1 MLKEARLRT
10 MEDGL
15 VSDEVAVWGDGSS
28 RSDTFMCGVVYP
40 FPCCLYFEK
49 RRDGKVLAGKGCW
62 IIERKGFLSEEDCY
76 IRRSIIALLRSATC
90 CLWYGFAM
98 DAVTKAR
105 QSRCYSMLTHWRGI
119 ILHENSFMR
128 SLLYHAEGTSARSG
142 KSGLTVLSTRRMT
155 EFSRPLNK
163 RISQIS
169 ESFTKPK

>member
-1 MLKEARLRT
+1 
-10 MEDGL
+10 
-15 VSDEVAVWGDGSS
+15 VSDEVAVLGVGSS
-28 RSDTFMCGVVYP
+28 RSDTFMCGVVYS

-76 IRRSIIALLRSATC
+76 IRRGRQARNIIALLRSATC

-98 DAVTKAR
+98 DAVTNAR
-105 QSRCYSMLTHWRGI
+105 QIRCYGMLTHWRGI

-142 KSGLTVLSTRRMT
+142 KSGLNCSYSSTST
-155 EFSRPLNK
+155 
-163 RISQIS
+163 
-169 ESFTKPK
+169 TTDYH